1 MWAALRSAGPPQ
13 ESYEDN
19 NQLVMVLELLQGG
32 ELLEH
37 LKSVKH
43 YSEQKAAQLFRQI
56 ADAVYF
62 MHEK

>member
-1 MWAALRSAGPPQ
+1 
-13 ESYEDN
+13 
-19 NQLVMVLELLQGG
+19 MVLELLQGG

-62 MHEK
+62 MHEKYAAAPGRC